1 METVVI
7 GYGNDLR
14 SDDGAGRAVADRIES
29 LGLPDTK
36 VISVSQLTPELAL
49 QIDGA
54 DLVVFIDA
62 SIDVTETTMTPIQ
75 PDNARRTAVSHFAE
89 PASLLGMAET
99 IGTVPQRAV
108 AVSIPVM
115 DLALGLELSPVT
127 EIGVDR
133 AVDIVMGLIDR

>member
-14 SDDGAGRAVADRIES
+14 SDDGAGRAVAARIES
-29 LGLPDTK
+29 LGLTDTK

-54 DLVVFIDA
+54 DLVVFVDA
-62 SIDVTETTMTPIQ
+62 SIDVAETTMAPVQ
-75 PDNARRTAVSHFAE
+75 SDPAGHSAVSHFAE
-89 PASLLGMAET
+89 PASLLAMAEAVGT
-99 IGTVPQRAV
+99 IPHRAF

-133 AVDIVMGLIDR
+133 AVDIVTGLINR